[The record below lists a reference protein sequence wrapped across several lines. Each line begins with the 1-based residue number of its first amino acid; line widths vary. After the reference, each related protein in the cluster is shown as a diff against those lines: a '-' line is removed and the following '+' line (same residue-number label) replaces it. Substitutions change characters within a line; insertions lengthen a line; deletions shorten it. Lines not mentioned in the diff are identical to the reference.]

1 MAAEDFRIVANDD
14 YFVLPYE
21 PPAGF
26 AGVGKFVENMVVG
39 KDIDTPNSI
48 LAFVSGDRNEQ
59 IEYIEGLIGIGV
71 FLSILVSLWFL
82 TLLLL
87 KCQGK
92 ERMGCSAGYSF
103 HDTESDERAAI
114 QKKRSGVS
122 GTMFQGDGQDNSVGA
137 AVDPD
142 DSVAMDEPALRELRK
157 KSSSDSSSKRS
168 SRFSS
173 MFTRNKKET
182 NVSTPDTTKAPRSP
196 PAPPETFFSYT
207 SGDVQEIELH
217 LELDNL
223 VHSSARERERRQN
236 KSKDQVWSL
245 YSLPKTVRIGD
256 ESSEDESTIKSRHL
270 STQKAWSETWLC
282 SAQRNDVE
290 RRKFQTRSVFA
301 LFAVISLMCCVLL
314 VTHMYTPLESAA
326 LASGEVIKE
335 TAQIVDELNGVLE
348 ILDEATVAT
357 VDTVESTPLDY
368 DVLCPDFSVQNFE
381 AQFGFNPQ
389 TTIQTISSEY
399 QNNLPRI
406 KDLLN
411 TAKQTGDTVTNML
424 MDIDESVRTANEYL
438 WIIPLVICITMLI
451 IFSQLALM
459 IAVVYREQKFKNIQT
474 TVPQV
479 ENCYG
484 WTVLPLQIL
493 VVVLSWVL
501 VIVFCFGIVV
511 TTDSCIP
518 SFGSTENNDGRGTPD
533 NVILAVVDQYMVTTD
548 SRGVEA
554 LAKERLETY
563 ITGCSGMDSDPLA
576 EVIVLQSLLKESI
589 GEVDEQLSFANDV
602 LGLQFIER
610 ECGPGNRVRTFF
622 QNLTVLNRKYT
633 NVNMAIKQGYDA
645 LSCPRVNSLYVD
657 AVHGAFC
664 TDFATANSNGLILL
678 FVLSFSGM
686 VLITLR
692 ASWRS
697 SE

>member
-1 MAAEDFRIVANDD
+1 MHLISFQ
-14 YFVLPYE
+14 
-21 PPAGF
+21 PAGF
-26 AGVGKFVENMVVG
+26 AGVGEFVENMVVG
-39 KDIDTPNSI
+39 KDVDTPNSI

-59 IEYIEGLIGIGV
+59 VEYIEGLIGIGV
-71 FLSILVSLWFL
+71 FLFILVSLWFL

-87 KCQGK
+87 KCQGR
-92 ERMGCSAGYSF
+92 ERMGCSAGYAF
-103 HDTESDERAAI
+103 HDTEIDDKTSI
-114 QKKRSGVS
+114 QKNRSGVS
-122 GTMFQGDGQDNSVGA
+122 GKSFRGDGLDNSVGA

-157 KSSSDSSSKRS
+157 KSSSDSSSKHS
-168 SRFSS
+168 SRVSS
-173 MFTRNKKET
+173 MFMRNKKKT
-182 NVSTPDTTKAPRSP
+182 KVLTPDTTKAPPSP
-196 PAPPETFFSYT
+196 PAPLKTFFSY
-207 SGDVQEIELH
+207 SSEDVQEIELH

-223 VHSSARERERRQN
+223 VNSAARERDLRQN
-236 KSKDQVWSL
+236 ESKDHVWSL

-270 STQKAWSETWLC
+270 STQKACGEIWLC
-282 SAQRNDVE
+282 SAQPYDVE
-290 RRKFQTRSVFA
+290 CRKFQTRSVFA

-314 VTHMYTPLESAA
+314 ITHMYTPLESAA

-348 ILDEATVAT
+348 ILDEATAT
-357 VDTVESTPLDY
+357 TVETVESTPLDY
-368 DVLCPDFSVQNFE
+368 DLLCPDFPVQNFE

-389 TTIQTISSEY
+389 TIFQTISLEY
-399 QNNLPRI
+399 QNNLPQI
-406 KDLLN
+406 KVLLN

-424 MDIDESVRTANEYL
+424 MDIDESVRNANEYL
-438 WIIPLVICITMLI
+438 WIVPLVICVTMLI

-459 IAVVYREQKFKNIQT
+459 IAVVYRERKFKNVRT
-474 TVPQV
+474 TAPQV

-518 SFGSTENNDGRGTPD
+518 SFGSTENNGGRGTPED
-533 NVILAVVDQYMVTTD
+533 VILAVVDQYMVTTN
-548 SRGVEA
+548 SRGVET

-563 ITGCSGMDSDPLA
+563 ITGCGGIESDPLA
-576 EVIVLQSLLKESI
+576 EVVVLQSLLKESI
-589 GEVDEQLSFANDV
+589 AEIDEQLSFANDV

-622 QNLTVLNRKYT
+622 QNLTVLNRKYA
-633 NVNMAIKQGYDA
+633 NVNTAIKQGYDA

-664 TDFATANSNGLILL
+664 TDFATANSNGLVLL